1 MNYREQYDW
10 LTALEEQVAYL
21 MLLTPGSVKL
31 DGVLDNVGRFNGTQY
46 PLLRERFD
54 NCVRQIEE
62 LYAKGRNN
70 E

>member
-1 MNYREQYDW
+1 MNYRELYDW
-10 LTALEEQVAYL
+10 VTALEERVAYL

-31 DGVLDNVGRFNGTQY
+31 DGVLDNVGCFNGTQY
-46 PLLRERFD
+46 PLLKQRFD

-62 LYAKGRNN
+62 LYTEERNS